1 MGSGFNIIPS
11 PPPNGRS
18 STTWCLSV
26 VHCRR
31 SCAVTSTSPA
41 LRARRKIPQST
52 LWLKNSGKIVMIS
65 KRSISKIQKSFR
77 RIDDNHL
84 PRRVHFNHDR
94 ISQRYQSFLA
104 AVVGHD
110 ENLSPASFKNRVDLA
125 DAFRADLDRA

>member
-65 KRSISKIQKSFR
+65 KRNISKIQKSFR
-77 RIDDNHL
+77 RIDDDRL
-84 PRRVHFNHDR
+84 PPRIDLDDDRVC
-94 ISQRYQSFLA
+94 QRYQSFTV
-104 AVVGHD
+104 AVVGYD
-110 ENLSPASFKNRVDLA
+110 QNLGAAGSKH
-125 DAFRADLDRA
+125 